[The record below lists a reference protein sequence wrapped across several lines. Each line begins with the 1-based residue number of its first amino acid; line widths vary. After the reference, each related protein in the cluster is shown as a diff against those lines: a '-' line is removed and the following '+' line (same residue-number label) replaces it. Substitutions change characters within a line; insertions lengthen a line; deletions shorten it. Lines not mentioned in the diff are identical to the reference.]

1 MQQARRGV
9 KLANN
14 IPSSL
19 PTIRGDNGRIIQI
32 LHNLVGNSCKFTH
45 SGSICVSAVH
55 KGDEVEVSVSDSGIG
70 IPDDKFESI
79 FQAFEQVDMS
89 TTRKYGGTG
98 LGLNLVKQL
107 VEAHDGRISVR
118 SKLGAG
124 TTFFFT
130 LKVGVCVA
138 SDVCCLAS
146 VKVFFPTGEQPGSS
160 TPFVIASSC
169 VEDAE
174 WVVRESCFH
183 RLATRLLTSR

>member
-1 MQQARRGV
+1 VCHSLQAKRNVRLINDVSASFPFV
-9 KLANN
+9 K
-14 IPSSL
+14 
-19 PTIRGDNGRIIQI
+19 GDSGRIIQI

-130 LKVGVCVA
+130 LKVRQPVTVVA
-138 SDVCCLAS
+138 FAGRMIHVSAGQSACWNLS
-146 VKVFFPTGEQPGSS
+146 
-160 TPFVIASSC
+160 
-169 VEDAE
+169 
-174 WVVRESCFH
+174 H
-183 RLATRLLTSR
+183 SRGHV